1 MFLKNSKFRI
11 NHNGKDNFFVRNLGV
26 LLSVVVLLVVF
37 SSGVYAGKFLF
48 LYKNKQFE
56 LKQLVD
62 KDAQPD
68 FVVADTVD
76 FKMFWDV
83 WGKIKKEYVHA
94 PIDEMTMFY
103 GAMQGM
109 AASLG
114 DPYTLFFPPT
124 VAEEFKQDLAGEFN
138 GIGAEVGIKDE
149 QLIVVA
155 PLADSPA
162 EKAGLL
168 PGDKIL
174 AIDSKDTKGIALEY
188 AVKQIRGKDG
198 TSVKLLISR
207 KNLETAKE
215 IEVVRSKIVIK
226 SVQWRMENDL
236 AYVQI
241 LQFGNDTKKEFDD
254 AVKKIILK
262 NPEGIIIDLRNNP
275 GGFLDAA
282 VAMAGEWVPDK
293 PVVYERYSGQDTGL
307 TAYGKGRLKDFKT
320 VILINKGSALAS
332 EIVSG
337 ALKDY
342 NKAILVGEKTFG
354 KGSVQDYTEY
364 KDGSA
369 LKMTIALW
377 LTPNGTSIDGEGIE
391 PNYVV
396 EYTEDDYKNG
406 EDPQLSKAK
415 ELLKNY

>member
-320 VILINKGSALAS
+320 VILINKGSASAS